1 MSIHIKYDLISNQG
15 LVRSSNE
22 DVIEAGTLLKVDTA
36 GQQVKL
42 HYILA
47 CDGIGGMQAGGEAS
61 KLAAFT
67 VVSYLKS
74 MPFWPTIDDDVRQEL
89 TNSVLAAHYKLV
101 DFDSNDQEYTGMGST
116 IALMVI
122 TNNTAFVIWCGDSRI
137 YLLSE
142 KSGMDLG
149 MVQDGVRLI
158 TEDHSLVW
166 LNIRNKVL
174 TLDQARNHPQY
185 NVLTQSLGGIYK
197 PEPEV
202 VIFEVHHGDRF
213 LICTDGTNLHADT
226 AEICTILKNSQ
237 TPQEAVDQLEKII
250 LSKGARD
257 NFSLGVIF
265 AIDIQWREPVL
276 TNPEKAID
284 NVKTNKPKKNN
295 KNLYWILLFSLL
307 ILLGW
312 FGFEYFKN
320 RQDVQGVDLVGI
332 AGVDTTLSNQ
342 PDTLFS
348 PQPDTLSQSKV
359 LTDSDSVSTGNIK
372 KSIIGVKSV
381 GEPPKP
387 GSLAK
392 VQKNPPFSKTEKKH
406 SEKSILYD
414 AIYYNVKRELDQLSQ
429 DYPQPDFKMQSYM
442 IHLELLMDEIKDLK
456 SKNDYTNLNKT
467 EWQLEYLRNKFIMI
481 KNKFNTTNSSTQ

>member
-1 MSIHIKYDLISNQG
+1 
-15 LVRSSNE
+15 
-22 DVIEAGTLLKVDTA
+22 
-36 GQQVKL
+36 
-42 HYILA
+42 
-47 CDGIGGMQAGGEAS
+47 
-61 KLAAFT
+61 
-67 VVSYLKS
+67 
-74 MPFWPTIDDDVRQEL
+74 
-89 TNSVLAAHYKLV
+89 
-101 DFDSNDQEYTGMGST
+101 
-116 IALMVI
+116 
-122 TNNTAFVIWCGDSRI
+122 
-137 YLLSE
+137 
-142 KSGMDLG
+142 
-149 MVQDGVRLI
+149 
-158 TEDHSLVW
+158 
-166 LNIRNKVL
+166 
-174 TLDQARNHPQY
+174 
-185 NVLTQSLGGIYK
+185 
-197 PEPEV
+197 
-202 VIFEVHHGDRF
+202 
-213 LICTDGTNLHADT
+213 
-226 AEICTILKNSQ
+226 
-237 TPQEAVDQLEKII
+237 
-250 LSKGARD
+250 
-257 NFSLGVIF
+257 
-265 AIDIQWREPVL
+265 
-276 TNPEKAID
+276 
-284 NVKTNKPKKNN
+284 
-295 KNLYWILLFSLL
+295 LLFSLL